1 MDKREIGR
9 LITRIENGS
18 EPAFKDRAETTIVGV
33 TGSPGSGK
41 STLVSA
47 IAKTLVESGKRVG
60 VVAVDPSSP
69 LSGGAILGDR
79 IRLSF
84 SHENLFFRS
93 VATRGMRSVSKS
105 TYAIAKV
112 LGANGYG
119 IVFIE
124 TVGGGQEDY
133 DVCAISDLVLL
144 VLSPNSGDSIQMLK
158 SGIMELAD
166 VFVMNKSDI
175 EGSEMF
181 YSMLKQGF
189 PDKKVFRTIA
199 IRNSGVDEIAS
210 LVSSWK
216 GTEDHRKEA
225 VIRNFLATMLKE
237 ELFSVFVR
245 ENKDLFDEEVRAV
258 ARREKD
264 LYEAIAELKKASE
277 RS

>member
-18 EPAFKDRAETTIVGV
+18 EPVLKGRADTTIVGV

-41 STLVSA
+41 SSLVNA
-47 IAKTLVESGKRVG
+47 IAKALVESGKRVG

-84 SHENLFFRS
+84 AHENLFFRS

-112 LGANGYG
+112 LGANGYE

-199 IRNSGVDEIAS
+199 IRNSGVDEIVS

-216 GTEDHRKEA
+216 GTEDHKKEA

-245 ENKDLFDEEVRAV
+245 ENKDLFDEEARAV

-264 LYEAIAELKKASE
+264 LYEALSELKA
-277 RS
+277 RATR